1 MTPPPEPET
10 PVRSP
15 ATVDDGPDRR
25 DPAPVGRPSGP
36 VGRPSGPVGSGAPQS
51 APPYRDE
58 DRAAAAARLEAARP
72 GYLEQVR
79 RRADDMGVP
88 KTPVG
93 RARKAVSMVVATA
106 RINPDVPTHSRR
118 RVTALVKRGV
128 AVLTRFYVLHLTEQL
143 TELGE
148 STSWMGTAIC
158 DYVAG
163 LEAEVA
169 DLRARVAR
177 LEEERSPS

>member
-10 PVRSP
+10 PVRRP
-15 ATVDDGPDRR
+15 AAVDDGPERR

-36 VGRPSGPVGSGAPQS
+36 VGSDAPRSTPQ
-51 APPYRDE
+51 YRDE
-58 DRAAAAARLEAARP
+58 DREAAVARLEAARP
-72 GYLEQVR
+72 GYLDQVR
-79 RRADDMGVP
+79 RRAEDMGVA
-88 KTPVG
+88 KTPAG
-93 RARKAVSMVVATA
+93 RARKAVSMVAATA

-163 LEAEVA
+163 LETEVA
-169 DLRARVAR
+169 ELRTRVAR